1 VHCIA
6 YPLRRD
12 GVKLPKNEV
21 RAGGKH
27 GWLTFARMP
36 AGQPVWT
43 ARLTTSGG
51 ASILPD
57 LECANVRHVERGLL
71 IQGLVRQAPRAGTG
85 HVRQA
90 WWCVP
95 DPAAEGSS
103 PEVLPTQGRR

>member
-1 VHCIA
+1 VYCIA

-12 GVKLPKNEV
+12 GVKLPKDEV
-21 RAGGKH
+21 RAEEKR

-43 ARLTTSGG
+43 ARLTTPGG
-51 ASILPD
+51 TSILPD
-57 LECANVRHVERGLL
+57 LECASVRHVERGLL
-71 IQGLVRQAPRAGTG
+71 IQGLVRQSAASTLG

-95 DPAAEGSS
+95 DPTSQGPL
-103 PEVLPTQGRR
+103 PEVLPLPGRR